1 MTAAIATTAAIDAMV
16 GAPVTA
22 SAESF
27 AGLTSSL
34 TTGVSSACG
43 GTATARTPRRRT
55 PRAKAAGS
63 PARETVALAQFAP
76 LPEGFSW
83 TGSTVGVVGLG
94 DSGLAMARWLV
105 AQGAEVRICDSREN
119 PPRLADWIREHGE
132 VRFSGGTL
140 DLSQSAWLENV
151 DCLAWSPGLSP
162 HRGPAA
168 GLAALARERAI
179 PVVGEIDLFCR
190 AIAQEPEPPRLIAVT
205 GTNGKTTTSCLLA
218 HLLQAAGVEVALAG
232 NVGPPALEA
241 LLECRQRGNS
251 PAVWVLELSSFQLEF
266 APSLAPHAATILNLS
281 EDHLDWHPSL
291 AAYGA
296 AKQQIFARAGV
307 CVWNRDDL
315 VTQPAPSPGVRRPSR
330 RAAVED
336 LGTPAPELEPIALGV
351 LADRLAETP
360 AEADDETGELRM
372 PAPLPRLSGPAPGDR
387 VPMSFGLDAP
397 SRLGDFGIVWDG
409 GLPWLAEG
417 VAADVSLRRRALAP
431 GKVAVRANL
440 LMPADAL
447 RIRGRHNQANAL
459 AALALARAAGV
470 PMARLLHGLREY
482 VGEPHRCESV
492 AIIDDVEYVDDS
504 KGTNVGATV
513 AALNGL
519 AQSTGYPATPRL
531 LLIAGGDGKGQSF
544 EPLAEPVERH
554 AKAVFL
560 IGQDAWRLRAALA
573 NTGVDLIDCATL
585 EQAVEAAAERARTG
599 DLVLLSPACASFG
612 MFRNYLHRSEVFT
625 AAVQQLAHRRGQP
638 C

>member
-1 MTAAIATTAAIDAMV
+1 MTSAIATTAAIDAMV
-16 GAPVTA
+16 GAPVTV
-22 SAESF
+22 SGEDL
-27 AGLTSSL
+27 AGLTSSMAV
-34 TTGVSSACG
+34 GASSACG

-55 PRAKAAGS
+55 ARAKAAGS
-63 PARETVALAQFAP
+63 PARETVALARFAP
-76 LPEGFSW
+76 LSEGFSW
-83 TGSTVGVVGLG
+83 TGSRVGVVGLG

-119 PPRLADWIREHGE
+119 PPRLADWMREHPE
-132 VRFSGGTL
+132 VLFSGGTL

-162 HRGPAA
+162 YQGPAA

-179 PVVGEIDLFCR
+179 PVVGEIELFCR
-190 AIAQEPEPPRLIAVT
+190 AIAQEPEPPRLIAIT

-218 HLLQAAGVEVALAG
+218 HLLQAAGLEVALAG

-241 LLECRQRGNS
+241 LLERRQRGIS

-291 AAYGA
+291 SAYGA

-315 VTQPAPSPGVRRPSR
+315 VTQPAPSPGGRRPAR
-330 RAAVED
+330 RAAVAD
-336 LGTPAPELEPIALGV
+336 LGTPAPEVEPTALGV
-351 LADRLAETP
+351 LADPP
-360 AEADDETGELRM
+360 AEAGDEAGELRM
-372 PAPLPRLSGPAPGDR
+372 PAPLPQRSGPAPGDR
-387 VPMSFGLDAP
+387 VAMSFGLDAP
-397 SRLGDFGIVWDG
+397 SRLRDFGIVWDG

-513 AALNGL
+513 AALNSLG
-519 AQSTGYPATPRL
+519 QSTGYPAAPRL

-544 EPLAEPVERH
+544 EPLAEPVARH

-573 NTGVDLIDCATL
+573 NTGVELIDCTTL
-585 EQAVEAAAERARTG
+585 EQAVDAAAERARTG

-612 MFRNYLHRSEVFT
+612 MFRNYLHRSEVFA